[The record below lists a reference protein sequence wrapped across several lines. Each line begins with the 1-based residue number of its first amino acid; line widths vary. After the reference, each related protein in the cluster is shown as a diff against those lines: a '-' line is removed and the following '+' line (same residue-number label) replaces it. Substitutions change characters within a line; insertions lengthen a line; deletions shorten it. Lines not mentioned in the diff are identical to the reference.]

1 MPGQHMTKLRVP
13 GQHMTKLRVIDYLD
27 CSIRQ

>member
-1 MPGQHMTKLRVP
+1 MP

-27 CSIRQ
+27 YRFRQ